1 MNAWIGDFKL
11 LNRLDWSGLLFI
23 VGLLIGARV
32 LASVAG
38 WLITRSAERAPRRW
52 RLTILQFRPIVR
64 LVIVAGVLLIIIPVL
79 VRPTFENVIALVAT
93 FALALAFALKDYGS
107 SLVAGLVTVLE
118 GTYQPGDWIKVQ
130 DTYGEVRSIGMRA
143 VRIVTAD
150 DTEVVVP
157 HTKIWDTSI
166 YNATS
171 GKHTVLCVADFYLSS
186 SHDAALARQIL
197 EDVASASSYR
207 LPDSKVTV
215 IVSEKPWGTHYRLK
229 AYVKDSRDQYL
240 FTTDLTVRGKAMLM
254 SLGVRAAQAAVVA
267 TEASH

>member
-1 MNAWIGDFKL
+1 MNAEIVDFKL
-11 LNRLDWSGLLFI
+11 LNRLEWSGLLFI
-23 VGLLIGARV
+23 AGLLVAARV
-32 LASVAG
+32 LTSVSG
-38 WLITRSAERAPRRW
+38 WLITRIAERAPVGW
-52 RLTILQFRPIVR
+52 RLTVLRFRPIVR
-64 LVIVAGVLLIIIPVL
+64 LLIVACVVLIIIPVL
-79 VRPTFENVIALVAT
+79 VPPTFENVVALLAT

-157 HTKIWDTSI
+157 HTRIWDTSI

-171 GKHTVLCVADFYLSS
+171 GKHTVLCVAAFYLSS
-186 SHDAALARQIL
+186 SHDAALVRQIL

-215 IVSEKPWGTHYRLK
+215 IVSEEPWGTHYRLK
-229 AYVKDSRDQYL
+229 SYVNDSRDQYL
-240 FTTDLTVRGKAMLM
+240 FTSDLTVRGKAML
-254 SLGVRAAQAAVVA
+254 VAAGIKAADVPVVA
-267 TEASH
+267 PS